1 MSAQDPTLKN
11 KVSPHIQTQLPEFVQ
26 SNHPLFAL
34 FLKYYYEFLE
44 AGELTVSGSNDYVIE
59 ETITKN
65 RILDETGENIVL
77 EESVGKFTIG
87 ETITGAASKATA
99 RVLVDDF
106 DASNRI
112 FVTSQQKFIT
122 GETITGNTSGA
133 ITTMVSYRANPV
145 QNIQQLLAYAD
156 VDNTVYAFLDK
167 FRDSFME
174 SLPNTLADGI
184 AKRKLIKNIRDM
196 YSAKGTRD
204 GHKLFFRILF
214 DEEAVITYP
223 RDNML
228 RVSDGRWSTDKV
240 IRVSEAGTSDFNK
253 AIGQRMVGATS
264 GATALIATIIKFRE
278 GADLIA
284 EVNVDA
290 DSVTGTFVSGE
301 TVTTTDTTLDL
312 EISAVVK
319 GIVTGGAVTSG
330 GAYYSTADD
339 VHVTGG
345 AGNNAA
351 TARVESAGAGSIDE
365 ILIENGGTG
374 YSAGEELR
382 FTLTNTE
389 GIGVRAKISV
399 VGGGISLE
407 PDTAPDAMMME
418 NEDFIV
424 TDDDVQFISQE
435 QTVGELDHLT
445 LEDGGQI
452 VVETATFGDAPGSAV
467 SERGEI
473 TKIEMIN
480 KGNGFIKLPL
490 VLDSA
495 TTTGSG
501 STLFAVSNVTP
512 MVGHVEG
519 VSITNF
525 GLDYTSNPSLTLNRN
540 VLVRNI
546 SGSFTVGDSLASHT
560 GTVVSFD
567 SARHILELKTSV
579 TLNEGDVVTTS
590 TGATATVH
598 QSTPSF
604 ADATVGTVGTTV
616 GNFVGDKGKLSVD
629 TMRVQDS
636 FYYQDYSY
644 VVRIGQSINEWRESV
659 RRSVHPAG
667 WNVFGEVSF
676 ASQVSAR
683 LQVPTAGQVVDYTG
697 DTETFS
703 PELASTFTNL
713 FTTIFVRRLG
723 TATDGTSVNA
733 SARVGLK
740 DFSDIPSGKRE
751 VTLTSSVTVSMG
763 LTSQTSN
770 TLGPTLDLLPK
781 YAFAVP
787 PIETT
792 EEIPNY
798 PGITRTIRS
807 SNSGAYFT
815 IEQFGQFRINQVSAK
830 TGENTFDYASQDH
843 NTFDS
848 TQDTFDSQSIFI
860 PPSAFTTRIN
870 VPPPGE
876 IIIFNTG
883 SVNAFDQTFAT
894 FDDTTNTFDEEGA
907 SRATAGGI
915 YTDYSETTSTYD
927 DTNTTFDVGV

>member
-1 MSAQDPTLKN
+1 
-11 KVSPHIQTQLPEFVQ
+11 
-26 SNHPLFAL
+26 
-34 FLKYYYEFLE
+34 
-44 AGELTVSGSNDYVIE
+44 
-59 ETITKN
+59 
-65 RILDETGENIVL
+65 
-77 EESVGKFTIG
+77 
-87 ETITGAASKATA
+87 
-99 RVLVDDF
+99 
-106 DASNRI
+106 
-112 FVTSQQKFIT
+112 
-122 GETITGNTSGA
+122 
-133 ITTMVSYRANPV
+133 MVSYRANPV

-290 DSVTGTFVSGE
+290 DSVTGTFVPGE

-319 GIVTGGAVTSG
+319 GIVTGGVVTSG

-365 ILIENGGTG
+365 ILIENGGSG
-374 YSAGEELR
+374 YSVGEELR
-382 FTLTNTE
+382 FNLTDTE
-389 GIGVRAKISV
+389 GVDLRAKISV

-473 TKIEMIN
+473 TKIEMIS

-512 MVGHVEG
+512 MVGHIEG

-525 GLDYTSNPSLTLNRN
+525 GLDYTSNPTLTLNRN

-546 SGSFTVGDSLASHT
+546 SGSFTVGDSLVSHT

-740 DFSDIPSGKRE
+740 DFSEIPSGKRE

-763 LTSQTSN
+763 LTSQTTN

-798 PGITRTIRS
+798 PGITREIRS

-815 IEQFGQFRINQVSAK
+815 IEQFGQFRINQVSTN

-860 PPSAFTTRIN
+860 PPAAFTTRIN

-876 IIIFNTG
+876 IIISNTG

-907 SRATAGGI
+907 NRATAGGI

>member
-1 MSAQDPTLKN
+1 MKSD
-11 KVSPHIQTQLPEFVQ
+11 
-26 SNHPLFAL
+26 HPLFSL

-59 ETITKN
+59 ETISKN
-65 RILDETGENIVL
+65 RILDEAGENIVL
-77 EESVGKFTIG
+77 EESVGKFTVG
-87 ETITGAASKATA
+87 ETITGATSKATA

-106 DASNRI
+106 DGNNRLFI
-112 FVTSQQKFIT
+112 TSQQKFIT
-122 GETITGNTSGA
+122 GETITGNASGA
-133 ITTMVSYRANPV
+133 TTTMVSYRANPV

-240 IRVSEAGTSDFNK
+240 VRVSETGTSDFNK

-319 GIVTGGAVTSG
+319 GIVTGGTVTTG
-330 GAYYSTADD
+330 GAYYSTSDD

-365 ILIENGGTG
+365 ILIENGGSG
-374 YSAGEELR
+374 YSVGEELR
-382 FTLTNTE
+382 FNLTDTE
-389 GIGVRAKISV
+389 GVGLRAKISV

-424 TDDDVQFISQE
+424 TDNDVQFISQE
-435 QTVGELDHLT
+435 QTVGELDYLT

-452 VVETATFGDAPGSAV
+452 IVETATFGDAPGSAV

-501 STLFAVSNVTP
+501 ASLFAVSNVTP

-519 VSITNF
+519 ISITNF

-546 SGSFTVGDSLASHT
+546 SGSFTVGDALVSHT

-590 TGATATVH
+590 TGTTATVH

-629 TMRVQDS
+629 TMKVQDS

-733 SARVGLK
+733 GAKVGLK
-740 DFSDIPSGKRE
+740 DFSEIPSGKRE
-751 VTLTSSVTVSMG
+751 VTLTLS
-763 LTSQTSN
+763 L
-770 TLGPTLDLLPK
+770 
-781 YAFAVP
+781 
-787 PIETT
+787 IH
-792 EEIPNY
+792 I
-798 PGITRTIRS
+798 
-807 SNSGAYFT
+807 
-815 IEQFGQFRINQVSAK
+815 
-830 TGENTFDYASQDH
+830 
-843 NTFDS
+843 
-848 TQDTFDSQSIFI
+848 
-860 PPSAFTTRIN
+860 
-870 VPPPGE
+870 
-876 IIIFNTG
+876 
-883 SVNAFDQTFAT
+883 
-894 FDDTTNTFDEEGA
+894 
-907 SRATAGGI
+907 
-915 YTDYSETTSTYD
+915 
-927 DTNTTFDVGV
+927 